1 MALKKLLGKISSAQF
16 GTIPDCPY
24 LMGLQLTFHFDGS
37 GIGDGGRYTENI
49 SEHCLFTNTTRA
61 DAITAM
67 IDKVA
72 DILKAA
78 NVNYVSELVNVPV
91 EVTLEGNIFKSFRIL
106 TEVL

>member
-1 MALKKLLGKISSAQF
+1 MATQKLLGKISSAQF
-16 GTIPDCPY
+16 GTIPDRPF
-24 LMGLQLTFHFDGS
+24 LMGLQLTFHFNGS

-49 SEHCLFTNTTRA
+49 SESCRFTDTTRW

-67 IDKVA
+67 VDKTA

-91 EVTLEGNIFKSFRIL
+91 EVTLEGNVFKSFRVL

>member
-1 MALKKLLGKISSAQF
+1 MATQKMLGKISSAQF
-16 GTIPDCPY
+16 GTIPDRPY
-24 LMGLQLTFHFDGS
+24 LMGLQLTFHFGDS
-37 GIGDGGRYTENI
+37 GVGDGGRYTENI
-49 SEHCLFTNTTRA
+49 SERCRFINTTRA

-67 IDKVA
+67 VDKTA

-91 EVTLEGNIFKSFRIL
+91 EVTLEGDIFKSFRIL